1 MLHFYLAGR
10 YPKVVNSKFQ
20 VTSNLKIIQRS
31 ASVLTQSEKIRVLSV
46 VAIQVF
52 LSLLDLIGIALVGV
66 LGALAISGVGSR
78 EPGNRVST
86 LLEYLGIENL
96 TLQQQAL
103 VLGIMAAGVLVIKTA
118 CSAFLLRKVTF
129 FLCRRGATVSARL
142 LSKLLSQPI
151 SKLQNRS
158 LQETLYLVNSGVD
171 AVTMGVLNSTVQIV
185 SDTSLLLILLIGL
198 FLVDPLIALSTLLIF
213 AVVAWTLYRLLEVKS
228 KQLGVSEAE
237 LSIRNNEKTLEVL
250 NSYREI
256 IVRNR
261 RAYYADE
268 IGKIRM
274 LAADNAAE
282 RNFMP
287 NISKYVIEL
296 TLVLGSLGI
305 SAMQFVLNDAAHAVA
320 VLSVFMAASTRIAP
334 AVLRIQQGALSIKAR
349 MGSAEPTLLL
359 IEELKSVNPNEKI
372 DNSIH
377 YIHEG
382 FQPSLSLRNV
392 SFTYPNSESRAL
404 KDITLE
410 IQPGRMVAIVGPT
423 GSGKTTLVD
432 IMLGILEPSEGSIF
446 LNGEN
451 PLYAIRQWPG
461 SIGYVPQDVMISN
474 GTIAENI
481 AMGFPKEAVSQ
492 EAILKALEVSQLRD
506 YLQSL
511 PDGIDTRVGD
521 KGSLMSGGQRQRL
534 GIARAMLTVP
544 KLLILDEA
552 TSSLDGET
560 ESNVTSALL
569 ALKGE
574 VTVIL
579 IAHRLSTVREA
590 DEVVYMENGAIIS
603 RGTFEEVRNQVPNF
617 DKQAALMGL

>member
-10 YPKVVNSKFQ
+10 YPEVMDSKFQ
-20 VTSNLKIIQRS
+20 VTTNLKIIQRS
-31 ASVLTQSEKIRVLSV
+31 ASVLTQSEKIKVLSV

-158 LQETLYLVNSGVD
+158 MQETLYLVNSGVD

-185 SDTSLLLILLIGL
+185 SDTSLLLILLTGL

-261 RAYYADE
+261 RNYYADE

-334 AVLRIQQGALSIKAR
+334 AVLRIQQGALNIKAR

-359 IEELKSVNPNEKI
+359 IEELKSVYPNEKI
-372 DNSIH
+372 DDSIN
-377 YIHEG
+377 YTHEG

-451 PLYAIRQWPG
+451 PLYAIQQWPG

-544 KLLILDEA
+544 RLLILDEA

-590 DEVVYMENGAIIS
+590 DEVVYMENGSIIS

>member
-10 YPKVVNSKFQ
+10 YPEVMDSKFQ

-31 ASVLTQSEKIRVLSV
+31 ASVLTQSEKIKVLSV

-158 LQETLYLVNSGVD
+158 MQETLYLVNSGVD

-185 SDTSLLLILLIGL
+185 SDTSLLLILLTGL

-261 RAYYADE
+261 RNYYADE

-334 AVLRIQQGALSIKAR
+334 AVLRIQQGALNIKAR

-372 DNSIH
+372 DDSIH
-377 YIHEG
+377 YTHEG

-404 KDITLE
+404 KDISLE

-451 PLYAIRQWPG
+451 PLYAIQQWPG

-590 DEVVYMENGAIIS
+590 DEVVYMENGSIIS
-603 RGTFEEVRNQVPNF
+603 RGKFEEVRNQVPNF